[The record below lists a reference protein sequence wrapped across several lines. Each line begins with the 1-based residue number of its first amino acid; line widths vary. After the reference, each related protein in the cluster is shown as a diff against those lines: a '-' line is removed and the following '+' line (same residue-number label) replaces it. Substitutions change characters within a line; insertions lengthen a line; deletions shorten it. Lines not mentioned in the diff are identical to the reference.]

1 MISNWISVCELFLF
15 PFSSDNCPVDFI
27 KKGCYNNLLNGRPLP
42 QLLFTDLDESSPDF
56 SGFAINWGNWD
67 SHLDDMV
74 CRCAQLSK
82 AKGFG
87 NFGIANFGEYRVQL
101 QTVWLSFP
109 KHAFLSTVV
118 LKQSFRLNFY
128 WNSHIQICILQQNA
142 NAVMFTCISS
152 TPFQQL
158 TTMGGGEGGGG

>member
-1 MISNWISVCELFLF
+1 M
-15 PFSSDNCPVDFI
+15 
-27 KKGCYNNLLNGRPLP
+27 P

-87 NFGIANFGEYRVQL
+87 NFGMANFGEYRVQL
-101 QTVWLSFP
+101 QTVWLSFL
-109 KHAFLSTVV
+109 KHAFL
-118 LKQSFRLNFY
+118 QRLYPNNHF
-128 WNSHIQICILQQNA
+128 
-142 NAVMFTCISS
+142 V
-152 TPFQQL
+152 
-158 TTMGGGEGGGG
+158 